1 MGAISQSVGLFG
13 ATGELGRAFFDA
25 LEEQGAFVGRLR
37 LFASERSSEETRLF
51 RDKPL
56 AVEVADDADFDDLN
70 EAILAVPAEVADDL
84 AARLLAAGVRVWD
97 ASGHLRAHPQAVKLA
112 EAGPD
117 SALVVLADPL
127 AGILAPV
134 AQALDALSPLQ
145 RLDAT
150 VLAPVSL
157 RGRAGVGELA
167 RQTGELLN
175 GRGISTDA
183 WPQQVAFNILSAD
196 TALDGNGTGTR
207 ERRVRQVLA
216 AVLPQA
222 RIHLRQLVV
231 PVFYGATIS
240 LHWQHE
246 AAVERAAVAAA
257 LARVPGV
264 RVHDGGDPA
273 ELPTPVGLGVDNE
286 DINVSRLGTDA
297 GDGLALLLADP
308 LRAGLVRPLLAA
320 LLNEG

>member
-1 MGAISQSVGLFG
+1 MKRGFYTIMTAQFFSSLADNALFVAAIELLRTRGAPEWQSAALVPLF
-13 ATGELGRAFFDA
+13 A
-25 LEEQGAFVGRLR
+25 LFYVALAPFVGAF
-37 LFASERSSEETRLF
+37 
-51 RDKPL
+51 
-56 AVEVADDADFDDLN
+56 AD
-70 EAILAVPAEVADDL
+70 
-84 AARLLAAGVRVWD
+84 AARARGGW
-97 ASGHLRAHPQAVKLA
+97 HLEFH
-112 EAGPD
+112 GF
-117 SALVVLADPL
+117 
-127 AGILAPV
+127 
-134 AQALDALSPLQ
+134 
-145 RLDAT
+145 
-150 VLAPVSL
+150 
-157 RGRAGVGELA
+157 AGVGELA

-183 WPQQVAFNILSAD
+183 WPQQVAFNILSSD

>member
-117 SALVVLADPL
+117 SALVVLAD
-127 AGILAPV
+127 
-134 AQALDALSPLQ
+134 
-145 RLDAT
+145 
-150 VLAPVSL
+150 
-157 RGRAGVGELA
+157 
-167 RQTGELLN
+167 
-175 GRGISTDA
+175 
-183 WPQQVAFNILSAD
+183 
-196 TALDGNGTGTR
+196 
-207 ERRVRQVLA
+207 
-216 AVLPQA
+216 
-222 RIHLRQLVV
+222 QLVSTWADSHLFLGWV
-231 PVFYGATIS
+231 TDPCRRSSRMSASHPRGVLWPSWTAMPRVKLFCGWTTS
-240 LHWQHE
+240 KPSRCTRC
-246 AAVERAAVAAA
+246 AA
-257 LARVPGV
+257 
-264 RVHDGGDPA
+264 
-273 ELPTPVGLGVDNE
+273 
-286 DINVSRLGTDA
+286 
-297 GDGLALLLADP
+297 
-308 LRAGLVRPLLAA
+308 
-320 LLNEG
+320 